1 MEHLV
6 IVGAG
11 QSAIQCITSLRKED
25 YPGLITLV
33 GEEEHLPY
41 QRPPLSKG
49 FLEDT
54 VSNER
59 LYFKKLEFF
68 VENKVQLK
76 LGTKAEEIDIENNNI
91 HLSDNTKL
99 SFDKLVF
106 ATGSSVRKL
115 DFPGKDL
122 NSIHYLRGLDDAL
135 SIKKDLQ
142 TRQNIVV
149 VGAGYIGLEVAAIAA
164 KQNKSVTVI
173 EMADRV
179 MNRTVDPQIS
189 DYYLKLHQKNGVTF
203 KFNTSLKEIVGAS
216 NPEKVI
222 CSDGTEVKADM
233 VIIGA
238 GIMPNVELAENAG
251 LSCDNGII
259 VNEFGKTDHANIYA
273 CGDCTNHP
281 NKLLNKK
288 IRLESV
294 HNAME
299 QSKTVASSII
309 NKSIEYN
316 QIPWFWSD
324 QYDHKLQIVGLSG
337 EHDKVIMRGDM
348 SEAKFMLFYTKDEK
362 LIAVDAVNNS
372 KEFLICKKLVANKV
386 TIKAD
391 EISNPDTNLN
401 DLIE

>member
-68 VENKVQLK
+68 IENKVQLK

-251 LSCDNGII
+251 LSCDNGIV

-348 SEAKFMLFYTKDEK
+348 SEAKFMLLYTKDEK

-386 TIKAD
+386 TIKPD

>member
-251 LSCDNGII
+251 LSCDNGIV

-337 EHDKVIMRGDM
+337 DHDKVIMRGDM
-348 SEAKFMLFYTKDEK
+348 SEAKFMLLYTKDEK

-386 TIKAD
+386 TIKPD
-391 EISNPDTNLN
+391 EVSNPDTNLN

>member
-189 DYYLKLHQKNGVTF
+189 DYYLNLHQKNGVTF

-251 LSCDNGII
+251 LSCDNGIV

-386 TIKAD
+386 TIKPD

>member
-251 LSCDNGII
+251 LSCDNGIV

-309 NKSIEYN
+309 DKSIEYN

-386 TIKAD
+386 TIKPD

>member
-41 QRPPLSKG
+41 QRPPLSKS

-251 LSCDNGII
+251 LSCDNGIV

-386 TIKAD
+386 TIKPD
-391 EISNPDTNLN
+391 EISNPDMNLN

>member
-189 DYYLKLHQKNGVTF
+189 DYYLNLHQKNGVTF

-251 LSCDNGII
+251 LSCDNGIV

-348 SEAKFMLFYTKDEK
+348 SEAKFMLLYTKDEK

-386 TIKAD
+386 TIKPD

>member
-1 MEHLV
+1 MENLV

-68 VENKVQLK
+68 IENKVQLK

-142 TRQNIVV
+142 TSQNIVV

-189 DYYLKLHQKNGVTF
+189 DYYLNLHQKNGVTF
-203 KFNTSLKEIVGAS
+203 KFNTSLKEIIGTN
-216 NPEKVI
+216 NPEKVV
-222 CSDGTEVKADM
+222 CSDGSEVAADM
-233 VIIGA
+233 VVIGA

-251 LSCDNGII
+251 LSCDNGIV
-259 VNEFGKTDHANIYA
+259 VNEFGKTDHADIYA

-309 NKSIEYN
+309 NQSIAYN

-337 EHDKVIMRGDM
+337 DHDKVIMRGDM

-386 TIKAD
+386 TIKPD
-391 EISNPDTNLN
+391 EISNPATNLN

>member
-1 MEHLV
+1 MENLV

-68 VENKVQLK
+68 IENKVQLK

-142 TRQNIVV
+142 TSQNIVV

-189 DYYLKLHQKNGVTF
+189 DYYLNLHQKNGVTF
-203 KFNTSLKEIVGAS
+203 KFNTSLQEIIGTN
-216 NPEKVI
+216 NPEKVV
-222 CSDGTEVKADM
+222 CSDGSEVAADM
-233 VIIGA
+233 VVIGA

-251 LSCDNGII
+251 LSCDNGIV

-309 NKSIEYN
+309 NQSIAYN

-337 EHDKVIMRGDM
+337 DHDKVIMRGDM

-386 TIKAD
+386 TIKPD
-391 EISNPDTNLN
+391 EISNPATNLN

>member
-49 FLEDT
+49 FLDDT

-122 NSIHYLRGLDDAL
+122 NSIYYLRGLDDAL

-222 CSDGTEVKADM
+222 CSDGTEVRADM

-251 LSCDNGII
+251 LSCDNGIV

-281 NKLLNKK
+281 NKLINKK

>member
-216 NPEKVI
+216 NPKKVI

-251 LSCDNGII
+251 LSCDNGIV

-386 TIKAD
+386 TIKPD

>member
-1 MEHLV
+1 MENLV

-68 VENKVQLK
+68 IENKVQLK

-142 TRQNIVV
+142 TSQNIVV

-189 DYYLKLHQKNGVTF
+189 DYYLNLHQKNGVTF
-203 KFNTSLKEIVGAS
+203 KFNISLKEIIGTN
-216 NPEKVI
+216 NPEKVV
-222 CSDGTEVKADM
+222 CSDGSEVAADM
-233 VIIGA
+233 VVIGA

-251 LSCDNGII
+251 LSCDNGIV
-259 VNEFGKTDHANIYA
+259 VNEFGKTDHADIYA

-309 NKSIEYN
+309 NKSLAYN

-337 EHDKVIMRGDM
+337 DHDKVIMRGDM
-348 SEAKFMLFYTKDEK
+348 SEAKFMLFYTKDDK

-386 TIKAD
+386 TIKPD
-391 EISNPDTNLN
+391 EISNPATNLN

>member
-222 CSDGTEVKADM
+222 CSDGAEVKADM

-251 LSCDNGII
+251 LSCDNGIV
-259 VNEFGKTDHANIYA
+259 VNEFGKTDHTNIYA

-324 QYDHKLQIVGLSG
+324 QYDHKLQIVCLSG

-386 TIKAD
+386 TIKPD

>member
-1 MEHLV
+1 MENLV

-11 QSAIQCITSLRKED
+11 QSAIQCITSLKKED

-68 VENKVQLK
+68 IENKVQLK
-76 LGTKAEEIDIENNNI
+76 LGIKAEEIDIENNNI

-142 TRQNIVV
+142 TTQNIVV

-189 DYYLKLHQKNGVTF
+189 DYYLNLHQKNGVTF
-203 KFNTSLKEIVGAS
+203 KFNTSLKEIIGTN
-216 NPEKVI
+216 NPEKVV
-222 CSDGTEVKADM
+222 CSDGSEVAADM
-233 VIIGA
+233 VVIGA

-251 LSCDNGII
+251 LSCDNGIV
-259 VNEFGKTDHANIYA
+259 VNEFGKTDHADIYA

-309 NKSIEYN
+309 NQSLAYN

-337 EHDKVIMRGDM
+337 DHDKVIMRGDM
-348 SEAKFMLFYTKDEK
+348 SEAKFMLFYTKEDK

-386 TIKAD
+386 TIKPD
-391 EISNPDTNLN
+391 EISNPATNLN